1 VDVGARV
8 GLSSSAEDVGLFV
21 GFTRRF

>member
-1 VDVGARV
+1 VGARV